1 LVAVIRIHA
10 LGGLSVRGDD
20 GQSLAGAAGQ
30 PRRMAVL
37 ALLARVGQRGMVR
50 EKVLSLLWPDADDE
64 RGPRALGQAL
74 YTLRRDLGSD
84 EAIAGT
90 KELRLDPS
98 LVTSDV
104 AEFASAVARG
114 DDEAAAQLYEG
125 PFLDGFH
132 LTDSDEFSRWVER
145 ERSQLQHDYMRVL
158 ESLAR
163 TATAKGDAS
172 RSVSWWRRLAALDPL
187 NARVTVGLMEALAA
201 AGDRAGALQHA
212 RVYEALLGQELDLAP
227 DHDVLALA
235 ARLRATSD
243 QPAAPRV
250 EPIPVPAVVS
260 VAPEKEVATA
270 PPPPAAEPA
279 SSVLSPQQSRVLSV
293 AVAALIVLAIGVVA
307 TSWRSRTVAR
317 AADDQPVMVIGHI
330 VDYGEPAGGGV
341 GRAFADMLGTNLA
354 RSPGLHVVSTAR
366 MYELLRQLG
375 PGVQDTSA
383 GVVMTAARRAGA
395 TEIIEGSVY
404 SLAAGRVR
412 IDLRRIDIAS
422 GSVLHADQIEA
433 ADVFAL
439 ADSGALRIVKQLGG
453 RAPVGSLAD
462 VTTRSALAY
471 RLYAEGMREFFAG
484 DLKQAA
490 THFAAALTEDSTF
503 AMAAYYHALTR
514 PSGSLDPAQL
524 ARAFRLSGRVSER
537 ERLIIRAEWAAS
549 NASPSFRA
557 FAESLA
563 TRFPNEVDGHLF
575 FGESLSAAGEFLAAI
590 PSFERVVAM
599 DSLELRGTH
608 TDCPA
613 CRALEQIVIAYE
625 LVDSLEAGERISRS
639 WIAKQPTSPRAQRA
653 LSMLLEFE
661 GRWDEA
667 RAAHAKLATFG
678 EPVNVDVG
686 EDDVAL
692 LIKTLN
698 FSIDERLADRVR
710 SGHSDGLFWIVI
722 SLRAQGR
729 FSEAMT
735 AATRLRAEDAT
746 RALAPGSASYSAL
759 AAAQVMFERGQ
770 FRSAAALFDSIARGY
785 AFSSEP
791 SAVARTRAWFLTHA
805 ADARAAAGD
814 TAGFSALADT
824 IQVLGAQSGSGRDQR
839 LHHHVRGLLLAARGN
854 NADAAREFRDA
865 VYSPTAGFTRTNVE
879 LARALVA
886 QGKTREA
893 IDALRSALH
902 GPLDASNFYVTHTEL
917 HEMLAR
923 AWEAAGNADSAAAHY
938 AYVARAWSKADAPF
952 AARAAAAR
960 AKSNSR

>member
-1 LVAVIRIHA
+1 
-10 LGGLSVRGDD
+10 
-20 GQSLAGAAGQ
+20 
-30 PRRMAVL
+30 MAVL
-37 ALLARVGQRGMVR
+37 ALLARAGQRGFGR
-50 EKVLSLLWPDADDE
+50 EKLLAILWPDADDE

-74 YTLRRDLGSD
+74 YMLRRDLGSD
-84 EAIAGT
+84 DSIAGT

-132 LTDSDEFSRWVER
+132 LADSDEFSRWVER

-172 RSVSWWRRLAALDPL
+172 RAVSWWRRLAALDPL

-227 DHDVLALA
+227 DRDVLALA
-235 ARLRATSD
+235 ARLRAASD
-243 QPAAPRV
+243 QPPPAPAAV
-250 EPIPVPAVVS
+250 T
-260 VAPEKEVATA
+260 VAPANEIAIEPPPTA
-270 PPPPAAEPA
+270 PPPAAHAE
-279 SSVLSPQQSRVLSV
+279 SSLLSRQQSRMLSIAIV
-293 AVAALIVLAIGVVA
+293 VLIVLAIGVVGM
-307 TSWRSRTVAR
+307 SWRLRTFGRV
-317 AADDQPVMVIGHI
+317 ADDQPVMVIGRI
-330 VDYGEPAGGGV
+330 VDYGQPAGGGV
-341 GRAFADMLGTNLA
+341 GRAFGDMLGTNLA

-375 PGVQDTSA
+375 SGVQDTSA
-383 GVVMTAARRAGA
+383 GVLMTAARRAGA
-395 TEIIEGSVY
+395 TEIIDGSVY
-404 SLAAGRVR
+404 ALAGGRVR

-453 RAPVGSLAD
+453 RAPAGSLAD

-471 RLYAEGMREFFAG
+471 RLYADGVREFYAG
-484 DLKQAA
+484 EGKQAA
-490 THFAAALTEDSTF
+490 AHFAAALTEDSTF
-503 AMAAYYHALTR
+503 AMAAYYQAL
-514 PSGSLDPAQL
+514 SGPFDAAQL

-537 ERLIIRAEWAAS
+537 ERLIIRAQWAES

-563 TRFPNEVDGHLF
+563 TRFPNEVEGHLF
-575 FGESLSAAGEFLAAI
+575 FGKSLIAAGEFLAAI
-590 PSFERVVAM
+590 PSLERVVAM
-599 DSLELRGTH
+599 DSLELRGAN

-613 CRALEQIVIAYE
+613 CRALEQMMIAYE
-625 LVDSLEAGERISRS
+625 LVDSLEAGERIGRS
-639 WIAKQPTSPRAQRA
+639 WIARQPASARAQRA
-653 LSMLLEFE
+653 HAVSLQFQ
-661 GRWDEA
+661 GKWPEA
-667 RAAHAKLATFG
+667 RTAYAKLATFG
-678 EPVNVDVG
+678 EPVNADVG

-692 LIKTLN
+692 LIESLD
-698 FSIDERLADRVR
+698 FSIDHRLAERVR

-729 FSEAMT
+729 LNEAMT

-746 RALAPGSASYSAL
+746 RALAPGSASYNAL
-759 AAAQVMFERGQ
+759 AEAQVMYERGQ
-770 FRSAAALFDSIARGY
+770 FRSAAALYDSIARGY
-785 AFSSEP
+785 ALSSEP
-791 SAVARTRAWFLTHA
+791 SAVARVRAWFLTHA

-814 TAGFSALADT
+814 TIGFAALADT

-893 IDALRSALH
+893 IDALRPALH

-923 AWEAAGNADSAAAHY
+923 AWETAGNADSAAAHY

-960 AKSNSR
+960 NK